1 MKRDSMAAR
10 TNHVLTFLWA
20 MQGQRSPEESP
31 RRPGGSKQT
40 SRRTS
45 EDNSR
50 PGSRMYSPQT
60 SKRNS
65 LDEGPSI
72 PAMARV
78 KENETLPLTPVDDSE
93 TLLSDAHDNEGLA
106 TALEKGGDD
115 AVKLLEAEEAM
126 QNLKMHKNDSKLV
139 SFPIKEDTPEKER
152 PPEIPVKKKMSKAE
166 RRALQEAQRAA
177 KAAAK
182 VQNKPAA
189 KEPVEKSTPATA
201 TSNTVKAVSN
211 AKEKQETPEPASFFD
226 HLPRQGHFSM
236 EDLANIATEKAIPVA
251 CISLGVQMLE
261 GTLRGT
267 NNRSLAFLQMI
278 DSAISSF
285 ELSEGQSFTR
295 EFTIA
300 VKNMVSFL
308 VRCRTLSPA
317 VGNVVK
323 SIKAEL
329 GRLAQT
335 NLSNQEAKDELHQF
349 IANFSLDKITIAQQ
363 ALAGTAAA
371 KINDGDIIL
380 TYSRSTTVEQT
391 LKQAASEG
399 KKFSVVIADGSP
411 LFEGKGLLTEL
422 LRIGIPCE
430 YMLLNSLET
439 GMNLANKVM
448 LGAAAVMSNGAV
460 LSRAGTAA
468 VAMSASLAHVPV
480 IICSET
486 YKFHERIQLDS
497 ITNNELA
504 DPAGLLQN
512 VRVEDVKNSI
522 QESHLSL
529 LNIVYDTT
537 PADFITVI
545 ITEVGALPPTSVPVV
560 LREYRS
566 ETELMMNSS

>member
-1 MKRDSMAAR
+1 MFS
-10 TNHVLTFLWA
+10 FLLIL
-20 MQGQRSPEESP
+20 QGQRSPEDSP
-31 RRPGGSKQT
+31 RRLGGSKQT
-40 SRRTS
+40 SRRAS

-72 PAMARV
+72 PAIARV
-78 KENETLPLTPVDDSE
+78 KEQETLPLTPVEDSE
-93 TLLSDAHDNEGLA
+93 MLLSDPQDNEGLSV
-106 TALEKGGDD
+106 LEKQGEE
-115 AVKLLEAEEAM
+115 AIKLLEAEEAM
-126 QNLKMHKNDSKLV
+126 EHLKISKNDSKLT
-139 SFPIKEDTPEKER
+139 SFPIKEDTPDKER

-177 KAAAK
+177 KAAKTAPK
-182 VQNKPAA
+182 AQNKAPV
-189 KEPVEKSTPATA
+189 KESVEKSGP
-201 TSNTVKAVSN
+201 VSSTM
-211 AKEKQETPEPASFFD
+211 ETREIPEPASFFD

-236 EDLANIATEKAIPVA
+236 EELANIAAEKSIPVA
-251 CISLGVQMLE
+251 CISLGAQMLE
-261 GTLRGT
+261 GSIRGT

-278 DSAISSF
+278 DTAISSF

-335 NLSNQEAKDELHQF
+335 NLSNQEARNEFHRF
-349 IANFSLDKITIAQQ
+349 IATFSQDKITMAQQ
-363 ALAGTAAA
+363 ALAGTAAE
-371 KINDGDIIL
+371 KINNGDIIL

-391 LKQAASEG
+391 LKQAASSG

-422 LRIGIPCE
+422 LRVGIPCE

-468 VAMSASLAHVPV
+468 VAMSATLAHVPV

-512 VRVEDVKNSI
+512 VRTQDVKDGIAKGSN
-522 QESHLSL
+522 LSL

-566 ETELMMNSS
+566 ETELLMHSN

>member
-1 MKRDSMAAR
+1 MVF
-10 TNHVLTFLWA
+10 VLIR
-20 MQGQRSPEESP
+20 QGQRSPEDSP
-31 RRPGGSKQT
+31 RRLGGSKQA
-40 SRRTS
+40 SRRAS
-45 EDNSR
+45 EDSSR

-60 SKRNS
+60 SNRNS

-72 PAMARV
+72 PAISRV
-78 KENETLPLTPVDDSE
+78 REQETLPLTPVEDSE
-93 TLLSDAHDNEGLA
+93 SLLGDSQEGERL
-106 TALEKGGDD
+106 TTVLEQQGE
-115 AVKLLEAEEAM
+115 AAIQLLEAEESM
-126 QNLKMHKNDSKLV
+126 QHLSMYKTDSKPV
-139 SFPIKEDTPEKER
+139 SFPIIKQDIHHEKER
-152 PPEIPVKKKMSKAE
+152 PADVPAKKQMSKAE

-182 VQNKPAA
+182 AQKQPNKQPNKQSTKGSIDKAPPVLSPGV
-189 KEPVEKSTPATA
+189 KEPRGSEI
-201 TSNTVKAVSN
+201 
-211 AKEKQETPEPASFFD
+211 PEPASFFD

-236 EDLANIATEKAIPVA
+236 EDLATIAVEKSIPVP
-251 CISLGVQMLE
+251 CISLGVQMIE
-261 GTLRGT
+261 GSLRGT
-267 NNRSLAFLQMI
+267 NNRSLAFLHMI
-278 DSAISSF
+278 DAAISSF

-335 NLSNQEAKDELHQF
+335 NLSNEEAKTSLHQF
-349 IANFSLDKITIAQQ
+349 IANFAQDKITMAQQ
-363 ALAGTAAA
+363 ALAGTAAE
-371 KINDGDIIL
+371 KINNGDIIL

-391 LKQAASEG
+391 LKRAASSG
-399 KKFSVVIADGSP
+399 KRFSVVIADGSP
-411 LFEGKGLLTEL
+411 LYEGKSLLTEL
-422 LRIGIPCE
+422 LRVGIPCE

-504 DPAGLLQN
+504 DPVGLLQN
-512 VRVEDVKNSI
+512 MQNKEIKDDILAKEKDSNV
-522 QESHLSL
+522 SL

-566 ETELMMNSS
+566 ETELLLHSS